1 MPVVPQCPGGS
12 LYTVARGDTLF
23 RLAQKFGV
31 TERALR
37 AANPQIA
44 NPSRLVV
51 GQQICIPQRAAAG
64 QGPAVPPSAAPP
76 CPKGTIHVIR
86 AGETLS
92 TIATR
97 HNIALS
103 ELLRANPGLTEKSI
117 LRVGQRICVPMA
129 TPPCK
134 GGRLVPVSPGDT
146 LASIGKRY
154 GVTVKQLIDAN
165 PQIINP
171 DNLVVGQNICVR
183 RVRPRSEASTR
194 QVL

>member
-31 TERALR
+31 AERALR

-44 NPSRLVV
+44 NPNRLVV
-51 GQQICIPQRAAAG
+51 GQRICIPQRATAG
-64 QGPAVPPSAAPP
+64 QGPSVPPPAA
-76 CPKGTIHVIR
+76 
-86 AGETLS
+86 
-92 TIATR
+92 
-97 HNIALS
+97 
-103 ELLRANPGLTEKSI
+103 
-117 LRVGQRICVPMA
+117 
-129 TPPCK
+129 PPCK
-134 GGRLVPVSPGDT
+134 GGRLVRVSPGDT

-183 RVRPRSEASTR
+183 RARPRSEAPA
-194 QVL
+194 